1 CEKIFKLQKLNEVP
15 NTQGKLCTM
24 KYYRFSRRRKKS
36 LYSMYYFYKNRE
48 KSDCMINT
56 DRSKMLD
63 SGFFE
68 NQV

>member
-1 CEKIFKLQKLNEVP
+1 MRKNLKTPKTKWSTK
-15 NTQGKLCTM
+15 TQTELSTM
-24 KYYRFSRRRKKS
+24 KCYRFNRRRKKS